1 MHKHNDIAI
10 SKVTHAARVYAAQ
23 NTRKHGTSAS
33 DTKALGG
40 WNEGGA
46 FRACYDRTFPIGA
59 LLGAATF
66 MASKPETYFLPRDV
80 LVPPNDL
87 VAQIFPWVEQE
98 LAALNDRV
106 RHNRYTED
114 YALRHFLRLLIFL
127 RKIIIQDAA
136 LLFALCPNA
145 NIWTYF
151 PFSDPQFHAF
161 AASAPLV
168 IRQAEEKARQAF
180 RHVPD
185 YLANGIR
192 TVTTGIM
199 VDQRQFHGRTQ
210 GQLEQMDNRMVKL
223 EEMITQLTDSQKPRR
238 KRQRCQPKSDVA
250 SKYYQLA
257 CCT

>member
-1 MHKHNDIAI
+1 M
-10 SKVTHAARVYAAQ
+10 
-23 NTRKHGTSAS
+23 
-33 DTKALGG
+33 
-40 WNEGGA
+40 E
-46 FRACYDRTFPIGA
+46 
-59 LLGAATF
+59 
-66 MASKPETYFLPRDV
+66 
-80 LVPPNDL
+80 
-87 VAQIFPWVEQE
+87 
-98 LAALNDRV
+98 DRV
-106 RHNRYTED
+106 CHNRYTED
-114 YALRHFLRLLIFL
+114 YALWHFLHLLIFL
-127 RKIIIQDAA
+127 RKVIIQDAA
-136 LLFALCPNA
+136 LLFALCSDA

-151 PFSDPQFHAF
+151 SFSDPQFHAF